1 MESTRRPKLSR
12 ADALVIVAEDYL
24 ASTVEAGGPPVEV
37 IVHVE
42 ADSLADRASAE
53 AGTLEDGTSLPRAAV
68 ERLACDAA
76 VVTVLEDRS
85 GNPLDVG
92 RRRRTIP
99 TALRRALRLRD
110 RSCLYPGCENRRVD
124 GHHVVPW
131 SRGGATKLAN
141 LASLCRSHHR
151 YVHELGFRIERRDDG
166 RFAFFAPAGWE
177 VKPTCAAPP
186 LGRDPVAALRRR
198 SAAAGMTIDDR
209 TSFPRWDGTPP
220 DYDHIVHVIA
230 TKYPALPG

>member
-1 MESTRRPKLSR
+1 
-12 ADALVIVAEDYL
+12 VAEDYL

-37 IVHVE
+37 VVHVE
-42 ADSLADRASAE
+42 ADSLADPVSAE
-53 AGTLEDGTSLPRAAV
+53 AGTLDDGTSLPRATV
-68 ERLACDAA
+68 E
-76 VVTVLEDRS
+76 
-85 GNPLDVG
+85 
-92 RRRRTIP
+92 
-99 TALRRALRLRD
+99 
-110 RSCLYPGCENRRVD
+110 
-124 GHHVVPW
+124 
-131 SRGGATKLAN
+131 
-141 LASLCRSHHR
+141 R

-220 DYDHIVHVIA
+220 DYITSSTCSRRSTRRRPSEARA
-230 TKYPALPG
+230 TRTA